1 MSCEIKSPESSKL
14 KHARVSCV
22 CVCGVVVGNLNVDA
36 TRSGASI
43 HNISASEQRLKA
55 KTNSLLD
62 RTEHAG

>member
-22 CVCGVVVGNLNVDA
+22 CVCDVVVDSLNVDA

-43 HNISASEQRLKA
+43 HNISALERRLTK
-55 KTNSLLD
+55 KNSLLG
-62 RTEHAG
+62 RTERAA